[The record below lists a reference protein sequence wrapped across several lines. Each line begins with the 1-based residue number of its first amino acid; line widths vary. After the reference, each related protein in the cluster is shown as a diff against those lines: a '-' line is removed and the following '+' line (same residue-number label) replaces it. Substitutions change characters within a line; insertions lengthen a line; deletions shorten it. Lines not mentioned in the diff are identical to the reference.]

1 MEELEKV
8 MDLFESHQKNSR
20 RYFFITMGL
29 LVGISVFVSLDLFR
43 VNPFIFYLIGMA
55 LMLTLLIKTKDVSRN
70 YDRMSR
76 YIKKNHKELRKDKKF
91 MFYLDYQLNKA
102 YKNNDEELK
111 KALSLKNKKMD
122 RRIEEINFLYQSL
135 LANSSIEELEF

>member
-29 LVGISVFVSLDLFR
+29 LVGISIFVSLDLFR

-76 YIKKNHKELRKDKKF
+76 YIKKNHSSNF
-91 MFYLDYQLNKA
+91 C
-102 YKNNDEELK
+102 
-111 KALSLKNKKMD
+111 SLHD
-122 RRIEEINFLYQSL
+122 CV
-135 LANSSIEELEF
+135 